1 MKWLSRPNV
10 AQEIFAATNSRRGAI
25 IDWELNR
32 MRIPEPKDFQNEG
45 RGIRNCPLF
54 LELRPILD
62 EAFEIVGD
70 KSRICVRRTSVP
82 SHSQHGDG
90 LEERRPT
97 QRDDVIPALH
107 RRFGLAT
114 IVPLD
119 ASKPANGTPTRVPAA
134 CGLFLA
140 GQLTTDR
147 SAELLAGY

>member
-25 IDWELNR
+25 IDRELNR

-70 KSRICVRRTSVP
+70 KSEYVVAAP
-82 SHSQHGDG
+82 
-90 LEERRPT
+90 P
-97 QRDDVIPALH
+97 
-107 RRFGLAT
+107 
-114 IVPLD
+114 VPLGGQH
-119 ASKPANGTPTRVPAA
+119 ARLRGSGVFPVYPRYLETMRRRIKPSTRTHRHLPQRYRLLRPQMQRVQLPEYRQQRANR
-134 CGLFLA
+134 CCRL
-140 GQLTTDR
+140 QR
-147 SAELLAGY
+147 